1 MKNVL
6 KLLPKSV
13 LLSLGLIK
21 VVSATDEAIQK
32 KFFQGKICMISR
44 KKLFLQSVS
53 GVIENESKEQIGGFL
68 GVLLGELGAS
78 LLDGWHGV

>member
-1 MKNVL
+1 
-6 KLLPKSV
+6 
-13 LLSLGLIK
+13 
-21 VVSATDEAIQK
+21 
-32 KFFQGKICMISR
+32 MISR